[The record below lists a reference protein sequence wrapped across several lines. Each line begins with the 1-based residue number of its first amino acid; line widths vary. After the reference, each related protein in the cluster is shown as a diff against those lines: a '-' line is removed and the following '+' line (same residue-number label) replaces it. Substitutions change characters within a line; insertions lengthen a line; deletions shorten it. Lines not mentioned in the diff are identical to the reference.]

1 MRIVLDT
8 NVLLQSL
15 PTISAYRPIFD
26 AIRSGRIELVVSTD
40 ILLEY
45 AEILSIRS
53 SSLVADNVLALL
65 LGPVEARR
73 QNIYFRFN
81 LIVTDADDNKF
92 VDCAI
97 AGQADYL
104 VTNDAHFK
112 GLAQIKFPAVRVLS
126 VQEFLVVLNQ

>member
-15 PTISAYRPIFD
+15 PATSAYRPIFN
-26 AIRSGRIELVVSTD
+26 AIRSGQIELVVSTD

-45 AEILSIRS
+45 AEILGGRS
-53 SSLVADNVLALL
+53 SPLIADNVLALL
-65 LGPVEARR
+65 LGPVDARR

-81 LIVTDADDNKF
+81 LIVTDPDDNKF

-104 VTNDAHFK
+104 ITNDAHFK
-112 GLAQIKFPAVRVLS
+112 HLAQVNFPTVRVLS
-126 VQEFLVVLNQ
+126 AQEFLAVLG